1 MERQLSDAHDV
12 LLVTRAL
19 IYFVFVGT
27 ATVAVALLAH
37 LLPLSG

>member
-1 MERQLSDAHDV
+1 MDAYDV

-27 ATVAVALLAH
+27 ATVAITILAH
-37 LLPLSG
+37 LLPTGG

>member
-1 MERQLSDAHDV
+1 MDAQDV

-27 ATVAVALLAH
+27 VMVTIAILAH
-37 LLPLSG
+37 LLPTGG

>member
-1 MERQLSDAHDV
+1 VDANDV

-27 ATVAVALLAH
+27 ATVAVAVLAH
-37 LLPLSG
+37 LLPYGG

>member
-1 MERQLSDAHDV
+1 MQYLSDAQDV

-19 IYFVFVGT
+19 IFFIFTGM

-37 LLPLSG
+37 LVPIGG

>member
-1 MERQLSDAHDV
+1 MQRHLSDAHDV

-19 IYFVFVGT
+19 IYFVFAGT

-37 LLPLSG
+37 LLPISG